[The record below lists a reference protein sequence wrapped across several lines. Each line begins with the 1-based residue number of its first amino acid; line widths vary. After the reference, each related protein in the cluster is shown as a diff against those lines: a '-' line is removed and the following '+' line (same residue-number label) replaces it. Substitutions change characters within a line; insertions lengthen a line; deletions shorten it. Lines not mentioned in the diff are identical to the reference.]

1 MSAPSDRIRTVL
13 DETAAWPVDAVSAGV
28 VTMEGAT
35 VTVGEPDRVQ
45 RLASVTKPLF
55 AYSVLI
61 AVQDG
66 LLHLDEPAGPDGS
79 TVRHLLAHASGLP
92 PEEGGPTS
100 RVGVRRVYSNHAF
113 EVLGDLVA
121 ERSGTTVADHLDVEV
136 LQPLGMDATT
146 LAGSP
151 AHAATGT
158 LADLL
163 AFARELLS
171 PTLLDDPLATDL
183 ATVQF
188 PGLGGVLPG
197 YGRQADNTW
206 GLGFEIRDGKD
217 PHWTGPSQ
225 PPTTFGHFGQS
236 GTFLWV
242 DRDAGAAAACLC
254 DRDFDSWAAEVW
266 APFNERL
273 WTTITDPRTGGS

>member
-1 MSAPSDRIRTVL
+1 MTPPPDRIRAVL
-13 DETAAWPVDAVSAGV
+13 DEATDWPVDAVSVGV
-28 VTMEGAT
+28 VTIEGTT
-35 VTVGEPDRVQ
+35 VTTGDEDRTQ

-66 LLHLDEPAGPDGS
+66 LLHLDEPAGPQGS

-92 PEEGGPTS
+92 PEAGGPTS

-113 EVLGDLVA
+113 ELLGELVA
-121 ERSGTTVADHLDVEV
+121 ERSGTTPADHLDVEV

-146 LAGSP
+146 LDGSP

-158 LADLL
+158 LADLM
-163 AFARELLS
+163 AFAHELLS

-183 ATVQF
+183 AAVQF

-197 YGRQADNTW
+197 YGRQDDNTW

-217 PHWTGPSQ
+217 PHWTGASQ

-242 DRDAGAAAACLC
+242 DRDAGVAAACLC
-254 DRDFDSWAAEVW
+254 DRDFDTWAAEAW

-273 WTTITDPRTGGS
+273 WTTLTDTGAS